1 VTATKGTVPSVDE
14 IRARGGLRSRLAFFG
29 PAIVAAIAYVDPGN
43 FATNFSAGAQFGYL
57 LLWVIVAAN
66 LLAMLIQTLSA
77 KLGLATGRNLP
88 EMCREQFPRPVT
100 RVMWVQAELVA
111 VATDLAEVIGGA
123 IALNLLFGIPLLTGG
138 VITGIVAF
146 ALLGLQAR
154 GYRPFEL
161 AIAGLFGVILLGF
174 LSTVLRIGINAGDAA
189 AGLVPRFE
197 GTDSL
202 LLATGILGATVMP
215 HVIYL
220 HSALT
225 NARIPATS
233 VSDRR
238 FLLRYQQIDVLVG
251 MGLAGLVNASML
263 LISAALFFGTD
274 VPGTDTLDGVYAG
287 LARVLDQP
295 AAFAFAL
302 ALLASGF
309 ASSGVGTYA
318 GQVVMQGFIRRRI
331 PLLLRRLLTIT
342 PALVVLG
349 VGWDPTR
356 ALVLSQVVL
365 SFGIPFALVP
375 LVLLTRRPDVMAE
388 LVNRKLTTAVAGL
401 AAAVI
406 IALNAFLIYRTV
418 TGG

>member
-1 VTATKGTVPSVDE
+1 MTATQPAPSTIE
-14 IRARGGLRSRLAFFG
+14 ELRARGRVRGRLAFFG

-43 FATNFSAGAQFGYL
+43 FATNFSAGAEFGYL

-88 EMCREQFPRPVT
+88 EMCRERFPRPVT

-111 VATDLAEVIGGA
+111 IATDLAEVIGGA
-123 IALNLLFGIPLLTGG
+123 IALHLLFGIPLLTGG

-146 ALLGLQAR
+146 ALLGLQGR

-174 LSTVLRIGINAGDAA
+174 LSTVLRIGVDPSAAA

-225 NARIPATS
+225 NTRVPATT
-233 VSDRR
+233 VSERR
-238 FLLRYQQIDVLVG
+238 FLLRYQQIDVLIG

-263 LISAALFFGTD
+263 VISAALFFGSG
-274 VPGTDTLDGVYAG
+274 VPDTDTLEGVYAG

-331 PLLLRRLLTIT
+331 PLLLRRLLTLA

-349 VGWDPTR
+349 IGVDPTE

-375 LVLLTRRPDVMAE
+375 LVLLTRNRDIMAE
-388 LVNRKLTTAVAGL
+388 LVNRRLTTTVAGL

-406 IALNAFLIYRTV
+406 ILLNGFLIWRTISGV
-418 TGG
+418 